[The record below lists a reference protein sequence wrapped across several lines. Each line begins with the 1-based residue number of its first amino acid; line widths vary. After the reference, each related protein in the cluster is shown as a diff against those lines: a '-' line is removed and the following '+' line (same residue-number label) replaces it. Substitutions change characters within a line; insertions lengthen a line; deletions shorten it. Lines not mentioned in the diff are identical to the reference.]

1 MGITAL
7 GVPDQN
13 RTAAALSAPG
23 AANRRRSKLV
33 AAFALTTVVGLGS
46 YVATYRALTVV
57 STPAASHTVAPATP
71 TATPL
76 SSPVPSGR

>member
-7 GVPDQN
+7 GIPDHA

-23 AANRRRSKLV
+23 APRHRRSKLV
-33 AAFALTTVVGLGS
+33 AAFALTAIVGLGS

-57 STPAASHTVAPATP
+57 STPAPSHTVAPATP
-71 TATPL
+71 TSTHP
-76 SSPVPSGR
+76 